1 MLARQT
7 RNNNGQ
13 ARARE
18 TKFCGNAANECD
30 TLLDDL
36 RVDAGS
42 ITYEGGKEGSPKLQR
57 INGLQ
62 NSG

>member
-18 TKFCGNAANECD
+18 TKFCGNAVNESD
-30 TLLDDL
+30 SLLDDL
-36 RVDAGS
+36 RFHAGS
-42 ITYEGGKEGSPKLQR
+42 ITYEGRK
-57 INGLQ
+57 
-62 NSG
+62 

>member
-18 TKFCGNAANECD
+18 TKFCGNAVNESD
-30 TLLDDL
+30 SLLDDL
-36 RVDAGS
+36 RFHAGS
-42 ITYEGGKEGSPKLQR
+42 ITYEEREEGRLKLHR
-57 INGLQ
+57 INCLQ
-62 NSG
+62 NPD